1 LIFSLVFNT
10 PQANGL
16 QLLARARYNN
26 TAEARDELSFKKGD
40 IVTVLRK
47 DHNNQVDWWLCELR
61 GKRGMVPANYFEIFH
76 EHDTTATYDIPRP
89 SSKTSSHSSRT
100 TPLPPHPVTTT
111 TTITNTI
118 TPGPNETDDQQPLY
132 DFPPADDDDVI
143 DATDKDYDMPPDEID
158 GIDDDDG
165 PTYDRPPSAA
175 RLSPQIMQGGRITPS
190 SNRSSL
196 KSSNRVSNASSIGS
210 GQGIYDVPPD
220 LADVYN
226 FPKPNQ
232 PARGFEEDNRISS
245 VSSNFDIS
253 KLTDSEADKLLTD
266 YHHLVSST
274 YDVLFQTVY
283 GPDAYWGT
291 DFKARRMTTLQRT
304 GQAIKYFDRAVMAFL
319 EFGKGVITSLETT
332 PSDANFRKKYTSSFR
347 DLLQKRND
355 ITAKAEA
362 LHSEINSVTATVK
375 SLLEV
380 ARTVPRAVSELTIL
394 VQANKAIL
402 FKVSKTSSSSL
413 PVITKN
419 EVKSRP
425 LPEIPQALQL
435 LKEVKEGDYAIPTD
449 QEERER
455 RQQHLGLKNYTDTV
469 IDSGTISR
477 KRNPHDELP
486 PLPYAGTLPKSHKSP
501 GNKKRSLDQQLY
513 QTQQQQQQQ
522 YQQPPPPRTG
532 SPFNSPYH
540 SRTNLPPQNAGRKRL
555 ESGEDYDEI
564 IEGRERSFAISSR
577 TSLTSGG
584 SSRGES
590 PILRMRREHSLSSGS
605 GSCEDITQMG
615 LRRANSADL
624 LDGGP
629 YGRGFRSNHQRQASS
644 PQPLRDEDREL
655 LERFCKQFDLIIPNL
670 KESVDIFSDCIRDNE
685 PPKDFVTK
693 GKLTVVAAYKLVYVA
708 DTLTQ
713 KILHNETKAAILA
726 SSNRLT
732 DSIKSLVSDTKT
744 AALQFPSVI
753 ALEKMNGSLHEL
765 HPTALDLVNLV
776 KSHAALVA

>member
-1 LIFSLVFNT
+1 M
-10 PQANGL
+10 QANGL

-26 TAEARDELSFKKGD
+26 TAEAPDELSFKKGD

-89 SSKTSSHSSRT
+89 SSKTSSHSSRN
-100 TPLPPHPVTTT
+100 TPLPPHSTITTTT

-132 DFPPADDDDVI
+132 DFPPADDIDDDVI
-143 DATDKDYDMPPDEID
+143 DTTDKDYDMPPDGID
-158 GIDDDDG
+158 DDDDG

-175 RLSPQIMQGGRITPS
+175 RLSPQVMMTQSGRITPG

-319 EFGKGVITSLETT
+319 EFGKGVMTALETT
-332 PSDANFRKKYTSSFR
+332 SSDANFRKKYTSSFR

-402 FKVSKTSSSSL
+402 FKMSKSSNSSL

-425 LPEIPQALQL
+425 LPELPPALQL
-435 LKEVKEGDYAIPTD
+435 MKEAREGDYAIPTD

-455 RQQHLGLKNYTDTV
+455 RQKNYTDTV

-486 PLPYAGTLPKSHKSP
+486 PLPYAGTLPKSHKSL
-501 GNKKRSLDQQLY
+501 GNKKRSLDQQLH
-513 QTQQQQQQQ
+513 QLQQQQQQQ
-522 YQQPPPPRTG
+522 QQAPPPRTG
-532 SPFNSPYH
+532 SPFSSPYH
-540 SRTNLPPQNAGRKRL
+540 SRTTQNAAGRKRL

-577 TSLTSGG
+577 ASLTSQG
-584 SSRGES
+584 SSRGAS

-605 GSCEDITQMG
+605 GSCEDITHMG

-629 YGRGFRSNHQRQASS
+629 YGRAQNGFHSNHQRQVSS

-655 LERFCKQFDLIIPNL
+655 LERFCKQFDLIIPSL
-670 KESVDIFSDCIRDNE
+670 KESVDVFNDCIRDNE

-693 GKLTVVAAYKLVYVA
+693 SKLTVVAAYKLVYVA

-732 DSIKSLVSDTKT
+732 DSIKGLVSDTKT

-753 ALEKMNGSLHEL
+753 ALEKMSESLRGL

-776 KSHAALVA
+776 KSHATLVA

>member
-1 LIFSLVFNT
+1 
-10 PQANGL
+10 
-16 QLLARARYNN
+16 
-26 TAEARDELSFKKGD
+26 
-40 IVTVLRK
+40 
-47 DHNNQVDWWLCELR
+47 
-61 GKRGMVPANYFEIFH
+61 MVPANYFEIFH
-76 EHDTTATYDIPRP
+76 EHDTSATYDIPRP
-89 SSKTSSHSSRT
+89 SSKASSHSSRT
-100 TPLPPHPVTTT
+100 TPLPPH
-111 TTITNTI
+111 TITNTI
-118 TPGPNETDDQQPLY
+118 TPAANETDDQQPLY
-132 DFPPADDDDVI
+132 DFPPADEDELDT
-143 DATDKDYDMPPDEID
+143 TDKDYDMPPDETD
-158 GIDDDDG
+158 GVDDDG
-165 PTYDRPPSAA
+165 PTYDRPPSAS
-175 RLSPQIMQGGRITPS
+175 RLSPQIMQGGRITPG

-196 KSSNRVSNASSIGS
+196 KSSNRISNASSIGS

-226 FPKPNQ
+226 YPKPNQ

-245 VSSNFDIS
+245 ISSSFDIS

-274 YDVLFQTVY
+274 YDILYQTVY

-291 DFKARRMTTLQRT
+291 DNKPRRIATLQRT

-319 EFGKGVITSLETT
+319 EFGKGVITALETT
-332 PSDANFRKKYTSSFR
+332 SSDANFRKKYISSFR

-402 FKVSKTSSSSL
+402 FKMSKSSNSSL

-425 LPEIPQALQL
+425 LPELPQALQL
-435 LKEVKEGDYAIPTD
+435 LKEGDYAIPTD

-455 RQQHLGLKNYTDTV
+455 RQNMGMKNYSVTV
-469 IDSGTISR
+469 TESGTISR
-477 KRNPHDELP
+477 KRNPHDDLP
-486 PLPYAGTLPKSHKSP
+486 PLPYAGTLPKSHKSS
-501 GNKKRSLDQQLY
+501 GNKKKSIDQQLY
-513 QTQQQQQQQ
+513 QLQQQQQQ
-522 YQQPPPPRTG
+522 PPPRNN
-532 SPFNSPYH
+532 SPFSSPHH
-540 SRTNLPPQNAGRKRL
+540 SRSNLPQQQNTSRKRL

-584 SSRGES
+584 SSRGAS

-605 GSCEDITQMG
+605 GSSEDITHMG

-629 YGRGFRSNHQRQASS
+629 YGRAQNGFHSHHQRQASS

-655 LERFCKQFDLIIPNL
+655 LERFCKQFDLIIPSL
-670 KESVDIFSDCIRDNE
+670 KESVDIFCDCIRDNE

-693 GKLTVVAAYKLVYVA
+693 SKLTVVAAYKLVYVA
-708 DTLTQ
+708 DALTQ

-726 SSNRLT
+726 SSNRLA

-744 AALQFPSVI
+744 AALQFPSVM
-753 ALEKMNGSLHEL
+753 ALDKLNASLREL
-765 HPTALDLVNLV
+765 HPSALDLVNLV
-776 KSHAALVA
+776 KRHALMV

>member
-1 LIFSLVFNT
+1 
-10 PQANGL
+10 
-16 QLLARARYNN
+16 
-26 TAEARDELSFKKGD
+26 
-40 IVTVLRK
+40 
-47 DHNNQVDWWLCELR
+47 
-61 GKRGMVPANYFEIFH
+61 MVPANYFEIFH

-100 TPLPPHPVTTT
+100 TPLPPHT
-111 TTITNTI
+111 TTITNSI
-118 TPGPNETDDQQPLY
+118 VPGPNETDDQQPLY

-143 DATDKDYDMPPDEID
+143 DATDKDYDMPPDETD
-158 GIDDDDG
+158 GIDDDG
-165 PTYDRPPSAA
+165 PTYDRPPSVA
-175 RLSPQIMQGGRITPS
+175 RLSPQIMHGGRITPG

-210 GQGIYDVPPD
+210 GQGIYDIPPD

-245 VSSNFDIS
+245 ISCNFDVS

-283 GPDAYWGT
+283 GPEAYWGT
-291 DFKARRMTTLQRT
+291 DYKSRRMTTLQRT

-319 EFGKGVITSLETT
+319 EFGKGVMTALETT
-332 PSDANFRKKYTSSFR
+332 SSDANFRKKYTSSFR

-380 ARTVPRAVSELTIL
+380 ARTVPKAVSELTIL
-394 VQANKAIL
+394 VQANKALL
-402 FKVSKTSSSSL
+402 FKMSKSSNSSL

-425 LPEIPQALQL
+425 LPELPPALQL
-435 LKEVKEGDYAIPTD
+435 LKEAKEAKEVKEGDYAIPTD

-455 RQQHLGLKNYTDTV
+455 RQNMGLKNYSDTV

-486 PLPYAGTLPKSHKSP
+486 PLPYAGTLPKSHKP
-501 GNKKRSLDQQLY
+501 LGNKKLLDQQLH
-513 QTQQQQQQQ
+513 QTQQQQQQ
-522 YQQPPPPRTG
+522 PPARTG
-532 SPFNSPYH
+532 SPFSSPYH

-629 YGRGFRSNHQRQASS
+629 YGRAHNGFHPNHQRQVSS

-655 LERFCKQFDLIIPNL
+655 LERFCKQFDLIIPSL
-670 KESVDIFSDCIRDNE
+670 KEAVDIFGDCIRDNE

-693 GKLTVVAAYKLVYVA
+693 SKLTVVAAYKLVYVA

-753 ALEKMNGSLHEL
+753 ALEKMSESLREL
-765 HPTALDLVNLV
+765 HPTAQDLVNVV
-776 KSHAALVA
+776 KSHAISGLS

>member
-1 LIFSLVFNT
+1 
-10 PQANGL
+10 
-16 QLLARARYNN
+16 
-26 TAEARDELSFKKGD
+26 
-40 IVTVLRK
+40 
-47 DHNNQVDWWLCELR
+47 
-61 GKRGMVPANYFEIFH
+61 MVPANYFEIFH

-89 SSKTSSHSSRT
+89 SSKASSHSSRT
-100 TPLPPHPVTTT
+100 TPLPPHTTNAT
-111 TTITNTI
+111 PITNTI

-132 DFPPADDDDVI
+132 DFPPAEDDVI
-143 DATDKDYDMPPDEID
+143 DATDKDYDMPPDETD
-158 GIDDDDG
+158 GIDDDG

-175 RLSPQIMQGGRITPS
+175 GLSPQMMQGGRVTPG

-196 KSSNRVSNASSIGS
+196 KSSNRISNASSIGS
-210 GQGIYDVPPD
+210 GQGIYDIPPD

-245 VSSNFDIS
+245 ISTNFDVS

-291 DFKARRMTTLQRT
+291 DFKARRITTLQRT

-319 EFGKGVITSLETT
+319 EFGKGVITALESTS
-332 PSDANFRKKYTSSFR
+332 SDANFRKKYTSSFR

-402 FKVSKTSSSSL
+402 FKMSKSSSSSL

-425 LPEIPQALQL
+425 LPELPPALQL

-455 RQQHLGLKNYTDTV
+455 RQGLKNYTDTV

-477 KRNPHDELP
+477 KRNPHDDLP
-486 PLPYAGTLPKSHKSP
+486 PLPYAGTLPKSHNKSL

-513 QTQQQQQQQ
+513 QTQQQQQP
-522 YQQPPPPRTG
+522 QQPLPPRTG
-532 SPFNSPYH
+532 SPYNSPYH
-540 SRTNLPPQNAGRKRL
+540 SRTSLPAQNAGRKRL

-605 GSCEDITQMG
+605 GSCEDIAHMG

-629 YGRGFRSNHQRQASS
+629 YGRAHNGFHSNHQRQASS

-655 LERFCKQFDLIIPNL
+655 LERFCKQFDLIIPSL
-670 KESVDIFSDCIRDNE
+670 KESVDIFNDCIRVNE

-693 GKLTVVAAYKLVYVA
+693 SKLTVVAAYKLVYVA

-753 ALEKMNGSLHEL
+753 ALEKMSESLREL

-776 KSHAALVA
+776 KSHATLVA

>member
-1 LIFSLVFNT
+1 
-10 PQANGL
+10 
-16 QLLARARYNN
+16 
-26 TAEARDELSFKKGD
+26 
-40 IVTVLRK
+40 
-47 DHNNQVDWWLCELR
+47 
-61 GKRGMVPANYFEIFH
+61 MVPANYFEIFH

-89 SSKTSSHSSRT
+89 SSKASSHSSRT
-100 TPLPPHPVTTT
+100 TPLPPHTTAAVAT
-111 TTITNTI
+111 TTITNSI
-118 TPGPNETDDQQPLY
+118 VPGPNETDDQQPLY
-132 DFPPADDDDVI
+132 DFPPADDDDII
-143 DATDKDYDMPPDEID
+143 DTDKDYDMPPDETD

-165 PTYDRPPSAA
+165 PTYDRPPSAT
-175 RLSPQIMQGGRITPS
+175 RFSPQMMVQGGRITPS

-245 VSSNFDIS
+245 VSSNFDVS

-304 GQAIKYFDRAVMAFL
+304 GQAIKYFDRAMMAFL
-319 EFGKGVITSLETT
+319 EFGKGVITALETT
-332 PSDANFRKKYTSSFR
+332 SSDANFRKKYTSAFR

-402 FKVSKTSSSSL
+402 FKMSKTSSSSL

-425 LPEIPQALQL
+425 LPELPPALQH

-455 RQQHLGLKNYTDTV
+455 RQQNMGLKTYTDTV

-501 GNKKRSLDQQLY
+501 GNKKRLLDQQLY
-513 QTQQQQQQQ
+513 QTQQQQQQ
-522 YQQPPPPRTG
+522 PPPPQAG
-532 SPFNSPYH
+532 SPYNSPYH
-540 SRTNLPPQNAGRKRL
+540 SRTNLPSQTQNVGQRKRL

-584 SSRGES
+584 SSRGAS

-629 YGRGFRSNHQRQASS
+629 YGRAHNGFHSNHQRQVSS

-655 LERFCKQFDLIIPNL
+655 LERFCKQFDLIIPSL
-670 KESVDIFSDCIRDNE
+670 KESVDIFRDCIQDNE

-693 GKLTVVAAYKLVYVA
+693 SKLTVVAAYKLVYVA

-776 KSHAALVA
+776 KSHAAVVA

>member
-1 LIFSLVFNT
+1 MILLFYFSQVPPPGGAALS
-10 PQANGL
+10 NGL

-26 TAEARDELSFKKGD
+26 TAEAPDELSFKKGD
-40 IVTVLRK
+40 VVTVLRK

-89 SSKTSSHSSRT
+89 SSKASSHSSRT
-100 TPLPPHPVTTT
+100 TPLPPPTTV
-111 TTITNTI
+111 
-118 TPGPNETDDQQPLY
+118 TPGPQEKDDQPIY
-132 DFPPADDDDVI
+132 DFPPGDDEEI
-143 DATDKDYDMPPDEID
+143 ENTDKDYDMPPEDEP
-158 GIDDDDG
+158 DG
-165 PTYDRPPSAA
+165 PTYNRPPSAA
-175 RLSPQIMQGGRITPS
+175 RLSPQMQGSITPG

-196 KSSNRVSNASSIGS
+196 KSSNRISNASSVGS

-232 PARGFEEDNRISS
+232 PMKGFEEDNRVSS
-245 VSSNFDIS
+245 VSSDLDIS
-253 KLTDSEADKLLTD
+253 KLTDCEADKLLTD
-266 YHHLVSST
+266 YHQLVSKT
-274 YDVLFQTVY
+274 YDDLFQTVY

-291 DFKARRMTTLQRT
+291 DHKQRRIATLQRT
-304 GQAIKYFDRAVMAFL
+304 GQAVKCFDRAVMAFL
-319 EFGKGVITSLETT
+319 EFGKGVSSALESSS
-332 PSDANFRKKYTSSFR
+332 SDANFRKKYISSFR
-347 DLLQKRND
+347 DLLQQRNK

-362 LHSEINSVTATVK
+362 LNSEIDSVTATVK

-402 FKVSKTSSSSL
+402 FKVSKCSNSSL

-419 EVKSRP
+419 EVKVRP
-425 LPEIPQALQL
+425 LPELPSALQALQQ
-435 LKEVKEGDYAIPTD
+435 KEGDYAIPTD
-449 QEERER
+449 ADERER
-455 RQQHLGLKNYTDTV
+455 RQDMGTKTYSDSM

-486 PLPYAGTLPKSHKSP
+486 PLPYAGTLPKSHKSA
-501 GNKKRSLDQQLY
+501 GNKPAGNKPRSFDQPQS
-513 QTQQQQQQQ
+513 QA
-522 YQQPPPPRTG
+522 PPRTG
-532 SPFNSPYH
+532 SPYNSPYH
-540 SRTNLPPQNAGRKRL
+540 SRSNLQQQHSVPPPIRKRI

-564 IEGRERSFAISSR
+564 IDGRERSFAISSR
-577 TSLTSGG
+577 MSLNSGG
-584 SSRGES
+584 SSRGAS
-590 PILRMRREHSLSSGS
+590 PIFRMRREHSLSSCS
-605 GSCEDITQMG
+605 GSSEDMTHTG
-615 LRRANSADL
+615 LKRANSADL
-624 LDGGP
+624 LDNGP
-629 YGRGFRSNHQRQASS
+629 YGRAHQNGFQSNHQRQTSS

-655 LERFCKQFDLIIPNL
+655 LERFCKQFDLIIPSL
-670 KESVDIFSDCIRDNE
+670 KESVDVFIDCIRDNE

-693 GKLTVVAAYKLVYVA
+693 SKLTVVAAYKLVYVA
-708 DTLTQ
+708 DALTQ

-753 ALEKMNGSLHEL
+753 AQEKMSASLREL
-765 HPTALDLVNLV
+765 HPSALDLVNLV
-776 KSHAALVA
+776 KSHAVMA